1 MTMDCEKFDRVIM
14 DLLYDE
20 LDELTRAAALRH
32 VEHCQRCRA
41 EISQL
46 RSAREVATLALV
58 DAPDGFE
65 QRLRAAELAES
76 SQLPLSQR
84 AARTWTILTGYAMRP
99 QLAMAALLMLMI
111 GSSLLFLRPR
121 PGSQTSAMQVT
132 ERGTPLPNQDQVVVP
147 VAAAAEGG
155 EDQEPRPEPTAE
167 VTAAPAP
174 AAPPP
179 KVELAKA
186 APHRAP
192 APEALALRPQPTPT
206 AGTVTLGDDPH
217 DQSGQEIESRS
228 FAEATRALQSGDLDR
243 ALVLFD
249 ELAAGGGQKAAA
261 SELNAA
267 LAAESLQGC
276 AAALP
281 RFDSVSARFPGSS
294 LGNKATWRSATCRS
308 KLGHNRRAILDFEKL
323 MKVPQYR
330 VDAERALIQ
339 LAQQPDR
346 PKYEPAN
353 VPAPAPPV
361 PVQE

>member
-1 MTMDCEKFDRVIM
+1 MDCEKFDRVIM

-41 EISQL
+41 ELAQL
-46 RSAREVATLALV
+46 RSARELATLTLV

-76 SQLPLSQR
+76 SQLPFGQR
-84 AARTWTILTGYAMRP
+84 AARAWTILTGYAMRP

-147 VAAAAEGG
+147 VVTAVAEEDAPVEPTPPAEPPPPPVAVAANLKAEAPTRAAAKSAHA
-155 EDQEPRPEPTAE
+155 PEP
-167 VTAAPAP
+167 
-174 AAPPP
+174 
-179 KVELAKA
+179 
-186 APHRAP
+186 
-192 APEALALRPQPTPT
+192 LALRSASPAPVNT
-206 AGTVTLGDDPH
+206 AAATGESPDR
-217 DQSGQEIESRS
+217 SGQEAEERS
-228 FAEATRALQSGDLDR
+228 FAEATRALQAGELDR
-243 ALVLFD
+243 ALSLFD
-249 ELAAGGGQKAAA
+249 EIATAGGQKAAA
-261 SELNAA
+261 AELNAA
-267 LAAESLQGC
+267 LAAESSQGC

-281 RFDSVSARFPGSS
+281 RFDAVSARFPGSG

-308 KLGHNRRAILDFEKL
+308 KLGQTRRAMLDFEKL

-330 VDAERALIQ
+330 ADAERALIQ
-339 LAQQPDR
+339 IAQKPEK
-346 PKYEPAN
+346 PKDE
-353 VPAPAPPV
+353 VPEAPPNAPLV

>member
-20 LDELTRAAALRH
+20 LDTITRAAALRH
-32 VEHCQRCRA
+32 LEHCHRCRG
-41 EISQL
+41 ELGQL
-46 RSAREVATLALV
+46 RGARELATLTLV

-76 SQLPLSQR
+76 SQLPFGQR
-84 AARTWTILTGYAMRP
+84 VARTWTILTGYAMRP

-121 PGSQTSAMQVT
+121 PGSQTSSMQVT

-147 VAAAAEGG
+147 VATVAVIADKTAEKAAE
-155 EDQEPRPEPTAE
+155 EPAPTAPVAVAPPTAKPE
-167 VTAAPAP
+167 LRATAIPRAHAPETTHRPVAPSAANSAAPT
-174 AAPPP
+174 
-179 KVELAKA
+179 EG
-186 APHRAP
+186 
-192 APEALALRPQPTPT
+192 EA
-206 AGTVTLGDDPH
+206 GE
-217 DQSGQEIESRS
+217 QSGQEVEERA
-228 FAEATRALQSGDLDR
+228 FAEATRALQAGELDR
-243 ALVLFD
+243 ALALFD
-249 ELAAGGGQKAAA
+249 EIATSGGKKSAAA
-261 SELNAA
+261 ELNAA
-267 LAAESLQGC
+267 LAAESAQGC

-308 KLGHNRRAILDFEKL
+308 KLGQTRRAILDLEKL

-330 VDAERALIQ
+330 LDAERALIQ
-339 LAQQPDR
+339 LAQKP
-346 PKYEPAN
+346 PKPKDELPE
-353 VPAPAPPV
+353 APVAPPV

>member
-14 DLLYDE
+14 DLLYEE

-32 VEHCQRCRA
+32 VEHCQRCRS
-41 EISQL
+41 ELSQL
-46 RSAREVATLALV
+46 KNAREMATLALV

-84 AARTWTILTGYAMRP
+84 AARAWTILTGYAMRP

-132 ERGTPLPNQDQVVVP
+132 ERGAPLPNQDQVVVP
-147 VAAAAEGG
+147 VAVTAT
-155 EDQEPRPEPTAE
+155 PEPVEPELARATAE
-167 VTAAPAP
+167 PVAVSAAPAAPAP
-174 AAPPP
+174 REAPKALAARAADPVHARSPAAPNA
-179 KVELAKA
+179 VS
-186 APHRAP
+186 
-192 APEALALRPQPTPT
+192 T
-206 AGTVTLGDDPH
+206 ASEEGPDR
-217 DQSGQEIESRS
+217 SGQEVEERT
-228 FAEATRALQSGDLDR
+228 FAEATRALQAGDLDR
-243 ALVLFD
+243 ALAMFD
-249 ELAAGGGQKAAA
+249 ELASAGGQKAAV

-267 LAAESLQGC
+267 LAAESSQGC

-281 RFDSVSARFPGSS
+281 RFDSVAARYPGSP

-308 KLGHNRRAILDFEKL
+308 KTGQVRRAMLDFEKL

-330 VDAERALIQ
+330 ADAERALIQ

-346 PKYEPAN
+346 PKEEPADLT
-353 VPAPAPPV
+353 PPTPPV

>member
-32 VEHCQRCRA
+32 VEHCQRCRS
-41 EISQL
+41 ELSQL
-46 RSAREVATLALV
+46 KGAREVATLALV

-132 ERGTPLPNQDQVVVP
+132 ERGAPLPNQDQVVVP
-147 VAAAAEGG
+147 VAAVIQEGAAE
-155 EDQEPRPEPTAE
+155 EPRPEPQPE
-167 VTAAPAP
+167 VTPVPAP
-174 AAPPP
+174 TAAPP
-179 KVELAKA
+179 KVELSKPIAHRSPPEVAALRAAA
-186 APHRAP
+186 APSAS
-192 APEALALRPQPTPT
+192 AVA
-206 AGTVTLGDDPH
+206 VGDDPQ
-217 DQSGQEIESRS
+217 DRPGQEIEARS

-249 ELAAGGGQKAAA
+249 ELAAAGGQKAAA

-267 LAAESLQGC
+267 LAAESSQGC

-281 RFDSVSARFPGSS
+281 RFDSVSARFPGSP
-294 LGNKATWRSATCRS
+294 LGNKATWRSATCRA
-308 KLGHNRRAILDFEKL
+308 KLGQSRRAMLDFEKL

-330 VDAERALIQ
+330 VDAERSLIQ
-339 LAQQPDR
+339 LAQQPVR
-346 PKYEPAN
+346 PKTEPAD
-353 VPAPAPPV
+353 VAPPAPPV

>member
-1 MTMDCEKFDRVIM
+1 MTMDCEKFDRIIM
-14 DLLYDE
+14 DLLYEE

-32 VEHCQRCRA
+32 VEHCQRCRS
-41 EISQL
+41 ELSQL
-46 RSAREVATLALV
+46 KNAREVATLALV

-84 AARTWTILTGYAMRP
+84 AARAWTILTGYAMRP

-147 VAAAAEGG
+147 VPATVNDEPREPSLARATAEPAAASVAPSAPREVPKTLAARAHT
-155 EDQEPRPEPTAE
+155 EPIHARS
-167 VTAAPAP
+167 P
-174 AAPPP
+174 AAPS
-179 KVELAKA
+179 A
-186 APHRAP
+186 ASAS
-192 APEALALRPQPTPT
+192 AEETP
-206 AGTVTLGDDPH
+206 DR
-217 DQSGQEIESRS
+217 SGQEVEERT
-228 FAEATRALQSGDLDR
+228 FAEATRALQAGDLDR
-243 ALVLFD
+243 ALAMFD
-249 ELAAGGGQKAAA
+249 ELASAGGQKAAV

-267 LAAESLQGC
+267 LAAESSQGC

-281 RFDSVSARFPGSS
+281 RFDSVAARYPGSP

-308 KLGHNRRAILDFEKL
+308 KTGQVRRAMLDFEKL

-330 VDAERALIQ
+330 ADAERAFIQ

-346 PKYEPAN
+346 PKEEPADLT
-353 VPAPAPPV
+353 PPTPPV

>member
-1 MTMDCEKFDRVIM
+1 MDCEKFDRVIM

-41 EISQL
+41 ELTQL
-46 RSAREVATLALV
+46 RSARELATLTLV

-76 SQLPLSQR
+76 SQLPFGQR
-84 AARTWTILTGYAMRP
+84 AARAWTILTGYAMRP

-147 VAAAAEGG
+147 V
-155 EDQEPRPEPTAE
+155 
-167 VTAAPAP
+167 VTAILADEDAPVEPPPPPAP
-174 AAPPP
+174 AAPSTPSIKAEAP
-179 KVELAKA
+179 A
-186 APHRAP
+186 APRVAAKSAPHVPELMAMRSASP
-192 APEALALRPQPTPT
+192 APVNSAASATESPER
-206 AGTVTLGDDPH
+206 
-217 DQSGQEIESRS
+217 SGQEAEERS
-228 FAEATRALQSGDLDR
+228 FAEATRALQAGELDR
-243 ALVLFD
+243 ALSLFD
-249 ELAAGGGQKAAA
+249 EIAGNGGQKAAA
-261 SELNAA
+261 AELNAA
-267 LAAESLQGC
+267 LAAESSQGC

-281 RFDSVSARFPGSS
+281 RFDAVSARFPGTG

-308 KLGHNRRAILDFEKL
+308 KLGQTRRAMLDFEKL

-330 VDAERALIQ
+330 ADAERALIQ
-339 LAQQPDR
+339 IAQKPEK
-346 PKYEPAN
+346 PKDEIPE
-353 VPAPAPPV
+353 VPPNAPLV